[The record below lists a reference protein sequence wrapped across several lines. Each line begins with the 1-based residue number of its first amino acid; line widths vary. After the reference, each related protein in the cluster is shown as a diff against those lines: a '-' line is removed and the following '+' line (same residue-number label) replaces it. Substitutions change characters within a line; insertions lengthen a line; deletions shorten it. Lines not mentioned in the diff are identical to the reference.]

1 MRIARFLCGDF
12 CHCFCMCL
20 CLMNGTHLEAQ
31 EWPELPTRDGT
42 VELAAQEWPMRPGSR
57 SIRILVHFPG
67 GDIQHVNADTGI
79 MLTLHNWGG
88 VDCAGTASPTILANE
103 LNVVAVCVNYLQSG
117 PADSINGPEPYDFG
131 YLQALDALRAL
142 WYVRD
147 ALQQNQI
154 AFADD
159 RLFCTGGSGGGN
171 VTLMANK
178 LAPRTFAC
186 VIDMCGMKKLSDD
199 MAFAL
204 PGGSDLNARWSRDRN
219 SNNYLSIDAQ
229 EIRFVGHS
237 DHLSQMKRLE
247 ATARIVV
254 VHGVDDKTCP
264 YEDAVE
270 MVERMQHA
278 KLAVEPR
285 WVTTDIIDGIVFK
298 STGHSLGDQ
307 TQIVLDVA
315 GQYLKSTGE
324 KTLRRV
330 GKTDFERKE
339 SIYYQN
345 TNGVFV
351 ISYEQGFPV
360 GRFESTPSPPDYSDH
375 HELAHW
381 RDDTGQTHVVKSV
394 NDWEIRKAHI
404 RRHLERVM
412 GPLPSSLSRVPLDVL
427 ITEEVRLEPPVVS
440 RPILRRKLTYQSDA
454 YDRVSAYLMLPLDE
468 TSSDGSSKFLCPAV
482 LCLQQTTDLGKDE
495 PAGIRGDKNLKY
507 ALELA
512 ERGFITLSPDYPSFG
527 EHAYDFAADT
537 GYSSGSMKAVW
548 DNIRAVDLLES
559 LPETDAENIG
569 CIGHSLG
576 GHNAIFTAVFE
587 PRLKVIVSSCGFSSL
602 SADDIPSWTG
612 PRYMPRIAS
621 DFGND
626 AARVPFDFHELVASI
641 APRSFMACVAEQDDD
656 FAAAGVREVMQ
667 SARAVYRLYSAET
680 ELQSVTAAVPHSFPQ
695 SSRDAAYEFLT
706 SRLLRIKD

>member
-1 MRIARFLCGDF
+1 
-12 CHCFCMCL
+12 
-20 CLMNGTHLEAQ
+20 MNSSHLQAQ

-42 VELAAQEWPMRPGSR
+42 VELAAQEWPMRPGHR
-57 SIRILVHFPG
+57 SVQILVHFPG

-88 VDCAGTASPTILANE
+88 VDCVGTASPTILAKQ

-147 ALQQNQI
+147 ALQQKHI
-154 AFADD
+154 AFADE

-186 VIDMCGMKKLSDD
+186 VIDMCGMKNLSDD
-199 MAFAL
+199 IAFDL

-219 SNNYLSIDAQ
+219 SKNYLSIDEQ
-229 EIRFVGHS
+229 EIRFVGHP
-237 DHLSQMKRLE
+237 DHLAEMKRLG

-254 VHGVDDKTCP
+254 VHGVDDETCP
-264 YEDAVE
+264 WEDAVE
-270 MVERMQHA
+270 MVERMQDA

-285 WVTTDIIDGIVFK
+285 WVTTDVIDGIAFK
-298 STGHSLGDQ
+298 STGHSLGDR
-307 TQIVLDVA
+307 TQIVLDVGA
-315 GQYLKSTGE
+315 QYLKSNGE
-324 KTLRRV
+324 KSLRRV
-330 GKTDFERKE
+330 GKTDFQRRE
-339 SIYYQN
+339 SIRYQT

-351 ISYEQGFPV
+351 ISYELGFPV

-375 HELAHW
+375 HDLAHW
-381 RDDTGQTHVVKSV
+381 RDDTGQTHAV
-394 NDWEIRKAHI
+394 NTIKDWEIRKAHI

-412 GPLPSSLSRVPLDVL
+412 GPLPSPLSRVPLDVL
-427 ITEEVRLEPPVVS
+427 ISEEIRLEPPVVS

-454 YDRVSAYLMLPLDE
+454 SDRVSAYLMLPLE
-468 TSSDGSSKFLCPAV
+468 NTSGGSSKPLRPAV

-527 EHAYDFAADT
+527 EHAYDFAAAT
-537 GYSSGSMKAVW
+537 SYSSGSMKAVW

-559 LPETDAENIG
+559 LPETDTEYIG

-587 PRLKVIVSSCGFSSL
+587 PRLKAIVSSCGFSSL
-602 SADDIPSWTG
+602 SQDDIPSWTA

-641 APRSFMACVAEQDDD
+641 APRSFMACMAEQDDD
-656 FAAAGVREVMQ
+656 FAAAGVREVMV
-667 SARAVYRLYSAET
+667 SAGAVYRLYSAET

-695 SSRDAAYEFLT
+695 PSRDAAYEFLKL
-706 SRLLRIKD
+706 RLLMIED